1 MQKAIYTANTAKAKL
16 LFNKEKETYTI
27 VIAFNVTETNKKGQ
41 LKFPQRAKCD
51 FVSGEFVY
59 ESLVA
64 DRERILNTAK
74 ATLRTEL
81 IEFV

>member
-1 MQKAIYTANTAKAKL
+1 MSKVYTANTAKAKL
-16 LFNKEKETYTI
+16 VFNKQKETYTI
-27 VIAFNVTETNKKGQ
+27 VVAFNVTETSANGK

-59 ESLVA
+59 ESLQQ
-64 DRERILNTAK
+64 DKERILSVAK
-74 ATLRTEL
+74 QTLRTDL

>member
-1 MQKAIYTANTAKAKL
+1 MQNVYTANTAKAKL
-16 LFNKEKETYTI
+16 VFNKQKETYTI
-27 VIAFNVTETNKKGQ
+27 VVAFNVTETNANGK
-41 LKFPQRAKCD
+41 LKFPPRAKCD

-59 ESLVA
+59 ESLSA
-64 DRERILNTAK
+64 DKERILNTAK